1 MLDFISKFKGDFLVN
16 RDLKVYSYEDLEK
29 SIIEIS
35 NDYSKIKPGTK
46 VIIRSDYSFKSISI
60 FLYLAKLGCNIC
72 PITSENDAELNEKL
86 LLFKGDYLI
95 DSKLNYKLVFLENNK
110 IKNDI
115 SDLNASITLF
125 SSGTSGI
132 PKMMVQNLKSIFES
146 HDVPK
151 NQKQLR
157 ILLFLLFDH
166 VGGLNTLISS
176 IKKGMCVAIT
186 SSRNPEDICNFISE
200 ANINVL
206 PTTPTFLNMLLLS
219 DAFIPEK
226 FNSIKLITYGTEKMP
241 PGTLKK
247 INILLPRVKLLQTF
261 GTSETGIVKTISK
274 SSDSLFFK
282 IIDTDYKVV
291 NNELFL
297 KTKTQ
302 IKNYEGINSD
312 SFTQDGWFKTGDIVE
327 VDDDGFI
334 KVISRINNII
344 NVGGLKVFPNE
355 IEQLILELDFVID
368 ATVYGEPNAFV
379 GNIICL
385 KVIVERKID
394 VLIAKKQIKLF
405 CRTRLDKYKIPQKI
419 IVTNIVTSTLRFKKS
434 LE

>member
-16 RDLKVYSYEDLEK
+16 RELKVYSYEDLHK
-29 SIIEIS
+29 SIIENS
-35 NDYSKIKPGTK
+35 NEYKKIKSGSK

-86 LLFKGDYLI
+86 ILFKGDYLI
-95 DSKLNYKLVFLENNK
+95 DSKLNYKLVILENNK
-110 IKNDI
+110 IKNDV
-115 SDLNASITLF
+115 SELNATITLF

-146 HDVPK
+146 HEVPK

-176 IKKGMCVAIT
+176 IKKGMCLAIT

-200 ANINVL
+200 ANINIL

-219 DAFIPEK
+219 DAFKTEK
-226 FNSIKLITYGTEKMP
+226 CNSIKLITYGTEKMP

-247 INILLPRVKLLQTF
+247 INILLPNVKLLQTF

-291 NNELFL
+291 NNELLL

-334 KVISRINNII
+334 KVISRKNNII

-355 IEQLILELDFVID
+355 IEQLIFELDFVID
-368 ATVYGEPNAFV
+368 VTVYGEPNALV

-385 KVIVERKID
+385 KVIVERTID
-394 VLIAKKQIKLF
+394 ALIAKKQIKLF
-405 CRTRLDKYKIPQKI
+405 CRTKLEKYKIPQKI
-419 IVTNIVTSTLRFKKS
+419 IVTNIVSSTHRFKKS